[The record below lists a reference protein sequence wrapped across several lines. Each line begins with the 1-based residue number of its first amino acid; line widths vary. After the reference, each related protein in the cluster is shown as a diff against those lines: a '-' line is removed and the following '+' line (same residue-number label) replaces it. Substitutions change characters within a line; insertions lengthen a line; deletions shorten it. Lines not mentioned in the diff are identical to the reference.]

1 MFFSHGNVNYI
12 YLTLLPSIHLVYIIY
27 SVYVYI
33 YANTFFP
40 YIAGWASLT
49 IVGGEREMENP
60 ECSWSWVITE
70 CLEQGTIYRSIP
82 VPLWLLIRML
92 LGDSKSLTLW
102 LLLELFS
109 LTKKKYIAY

>member
-1 MFFSHGNVNYI
+1 MWKKTPIVFFCLFVQ
-12 YLTLLPSIHLVYIIY
+12 V
-27 SVYVYI
+27 I

-40 YIAGWASLT
+40 YIPEWVSLT

-70 CLEQGTIYRSIP
+70 CLEQGSIYRSIP
-82 VPLWLLIRML
+82 VTLWLLIRTL
-92 LGDSKSLTLW
+92 HGDTKSLTLW

-109 LTKKKYIAY
+109 FAKKKYIAY